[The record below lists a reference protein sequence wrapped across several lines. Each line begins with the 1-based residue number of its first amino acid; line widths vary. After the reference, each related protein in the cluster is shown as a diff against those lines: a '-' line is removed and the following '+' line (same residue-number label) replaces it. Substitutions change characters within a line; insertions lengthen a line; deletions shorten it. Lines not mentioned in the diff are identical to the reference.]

1 MHMIEVIYAL
11 PLFSGVPAF
20 LEDKNSTSP
29 VGIFDQGQTTQGNR
43 VKEHVTTEFEFA
55 ALEWGTGSG
64 ARLKIIPLVRSL
76 P

>member
-1 MHMIEVIYAL
+1 MSMHMIAVISAS
-11 PLFSGVPAF
+11 LFSGVPAF

-29 VGIFDQGQTTQGNR
+29 IGIFDQGQTTQGNR
-43 VKEHVTTEFEFA
+43 VKERVTTEFDT
-55 ALEWGTGSG
+55 LEWGAGSG